1 MSKKQKLLSLIG
13 AVVLIG
19 TIYFVYE
26 YVMYVSND
34 NASVQANTVMLAP
47 KVGGYVVKVN
57 FTEGMQVKKG
67 TVLVELDDRDYQNN
81 LKQLSAERLGLEAAR
96 KDAERNFGRIS
107 NLYKSEA
114 VSQQQYDQ
122 TVANVSGVRARYD
135 ALSAQIAQ
143 SELNLSNT
151 KIIAPVDGVVAR
163 KSVEIG
169 QLAAPGIP
177 LLGFVG
183 SAERWIVANFK
194 ETDLSSLRIGSKVD
208 IKVDAIGGREFVGEI
223 ESMNSATGA
232 TFALLPPDNAT
243 GNFTKVVQRIPVRIK
258 LPNLKPEDIDLL
270 KAGLSAEVKVH
281 KH

>member
-1 MSKKQKLLSLIG
+1 
-13 AVVLIG
+13 
-19 TIYFVYE
+19 
-26 YVMYVSND
+26 D

-57 FTEGMQVKKG
+57 FTEGMHVKKG
-67 TVLVELDDRDYQNN
+67 TVLVELDDRDYKNN
-81 LKQLSAERLGLEAAR
+81 LNQLSAERLGLEAAR
-96 KDAERNFGRIS
+96 RDAERNFGRIS

-122 TVANVSGVRARYD
+122 TLANVSGVRARYD
-135 ALSAQIAQ
+135 AVSAQIAQ

-151 KIIAPVDGVVAR
+151 KIVAPVDGVVAR

-169 QLAAPGIP
+169 QLAAPGVP

-183 SAERWIVANFK
+183 SAERWVVANFK
-194 ETDLSSLRIGSKVD
+194 ETDLSSLKIGSKVD
-208 IKVDAIGGREFVGEI
+208 VKVDAIGGREFHGEI

-258 LPNLKPEDIDLL
+258 LPNLTPADIELL

-281 KH
+281 KR